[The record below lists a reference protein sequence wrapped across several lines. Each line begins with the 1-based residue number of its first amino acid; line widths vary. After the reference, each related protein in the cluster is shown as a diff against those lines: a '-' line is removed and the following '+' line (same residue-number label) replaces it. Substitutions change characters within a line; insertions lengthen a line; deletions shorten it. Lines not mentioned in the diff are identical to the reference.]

1 VVTVRELFKA
11 KNFRPDALDIINLVN
26 SILDEYAAGGYLLT
40 LRQVY
45 YQLVARGHIPN
56 SIESYKRI
64 GDVVSDGRMAG
75 LIDWAQ
81 IEDRARETVTPAFWD
96 SPADILRACAA
107 QYRTDW
113 WITQPYHVE
122 VLVEKQALE
131 GILEPVARRF
141 GVPFTANKGYLS
153 QSMMYQIS
161 KRLLEHDSVGKDTL
175 LLYLGDHDPSGLD
188 MDRDIRDRLKVFTG
202 DEFDFEVRRL
212 ALTRAQIDQYN
223 PPENPAKISD
233 SRATAYIA
241 QHGASSWE
249 LDALEPSVLE
259 SLVTNAIEGVI
270 KWELWN
276 EAKKRQQAGRDK
288 LQDMIDEL

>member
-1 VVTVRELFKA
+1 MRELFKA

-161 KRLLEHDSVGKDTL
+161 KRLLKHDREGKETL

-188 MDRDIRDRLKVFTG
+188 MDRDIRDRLQVFTG

-212 ALTRAQIDQYN
+212 ALTRNQIDQYN
-223 PPENPAKISD
+223 PPENPAKVTD

-259 SLVTNAIEGVI
+259 SLVTNAIEDVI
-270 KWELWN
+270 EWELWD
-276 EAKKRQQAGRDK
+276 EKSEMQQEGRDK
-288 LQDMIDEL
+288 LQAMIDEL

>member
-1 VVTVRELFKA
+1 MRELFKA